1 MGILDQVMLDD
12 RFAFNDTDVFGETAT
27 YKKRGGTTRSIKVV
41 VNRNLPAEISPQGV
55 TRFPI
60 LVAVTNSAT
69 YGISSTELDS
79 GADKIAVPFRYGG
92 DAQDFLLGTPEAQD
106 AGMMYFRLYGNSR

>member
-1 MGILDQVMLDD
+1 MGLLDQVLADD
-12 RFAFNDTDVFGETAT
+12 RLAFTDTDVFGEAAT
-27 YKKRGGTTRSIKVV
+27 YKKRGGTTRPIQVV
-41 VNRNLPAEISPQGV
+41 VNRNLPPEISPQGV

-60 LVAVTNSAT
+60 LVAVSNSTT
-69 YGISSTELDS
+69 YGISSTELDT

-106 AGMMYFRLYGNSR
+106 GGMLTFRLFGNNR